1 MSALEE
7 DNKRLVEQFGA
18 TRVSELKELPDFY
31 TFNNGLMYSHRDF
44 DKYFA
49 ALKKGEKCSIVSGFN
64 ASAAPHIG
72 HLSVF
77 DTNLF
82 FQKKYGVSV
91 FIPISEDES
100 YVSGKVETQEEGLRN
115 ALVLAKAMVAFGFDT
130 GKTKLIVDQ
139 LYTDIYNLAVRF
151 SRGVTLSQ
159 IKAVYGYSNDQN
171 IGLHFYPLVQAAHVL
186 LPETLGIP
194 NVLVP
199 IGPDEDSHLRT
210 CRDLADKFGYRK
222 PAVLH
227 SAFLPGLDGEK
238 MSKSRGNAVFLLDD
252 EKEIKKKITSAFSG
266 GATSAEE
273 HRKKGG
279 NPDVD
284 MAYFYLKSFFLSAKE
299 SKKVY
304 DEYKSGK
311 LLSGEMKQMLL
322 DHVLKRT
329 EEFKGRYQR
338 VTIKDLEK
346 VVLKNE
352 DVDLASIAEKSGVF
366 S

>member
-1 MSALEE
+1 MQILEE

-18 TRVSELKELPDFY
+18 SRVSELKELPDFY

-49 ALKKGEKCSIVSGFN
+49 ALKKGEKCSIVTGFN

-72 HLSVF
+72 HISVF

-91 FIPISEDES
+91 FIPISDDES
-100 YVSGKVETQEEGLRN
+100 YVSGKVKTQEEGLRN
-115 ALVLAKAMVAFGFDT
+115 SLVLAKSMVAFGYDL
-130 GKTKLIVDQ
+130 GKTKLIIDQ

-159 IKAVYGYSNDQN
+159 IKAVYGYSSDQN
-171 IGLHFYPLVQAAHVL
+171 IGLHFYPTVQAAHVL
-186 LPETLGIP
+186 FPETLGIP

-227 SAFLPGLDGEK
+227 SVFMPGLDGEK
-238 MSKSRGNAVFLLDD
+238 MSKSRGNAIFLLDD
-252 EKEIKKKITSAFSG
+252 EKEIKKKIMSAFSG
-266 GATSAEE
+266 GATSTEE

-284 MAYFYLKSFFLSAKE
+284 MAYLYLKSFFLTAAE
-299 SKKVY
+299 SKKIY

-311 LLSGEMKQMLL
+311 LLSGEMKQLL
-322 DHVLKRT
+322 LKHVLKRT
-329 EEFKGRYQR
+329 EEFKERYQK
-338 VTIKDLEK
+338 VTAKDLEK
-346 VVLKNE
+346 IILTNE
-352 DVDLASIAEKSGVF
+352 GVDIAKLADKLSIF
-366 S
+366 D

>member
-1 MSALEE
+1 MLEE
-7 DNKRLVEQFGA
+7 DNKWLVEQFGA
-18 TRVSELKELPDFY
+18 SRVSELKEAPDFY

-44 DKYFA
+44 DKYFT

-72 HLSVF
+72 HISVF

-82 FQKKYGVSV
+82 FQKKYDVSV

-100 YVSGKVETQEEGLRN
+100 YVSGKVETQQEGLRN

-130 GKTKLIVDQ
+130 SKTKLIIDQ
-139 LYTDIYNLAVRF
+139 LYTNIYNLAIKL

-159 IKAVYGYSNDQN
+159 IKAVYGYSADQN
-171 IGLHFYPLVQAAHVL
+171 IGLHFYPTVQAAHVL

-210 CRDLADKFGYRK
+210 CRDLADKFGYKK

-227 SAFLPGLDGEK
+227 SIFMPGLDGEK
-238 MSKSRGNAVFLLDD
+238 MSKSRGNAIFLLDD
-252 EKEIKKKITSAFSG
+252 EKEIKKKIMSAFSG

-284 MAYFYLKSFFLSAKE
+284 MSYLYLKSFFLSPSE
-299 SKKVY
+299 SKRVH

-311 LLSGEMKQMLL
+311 MLSGEMKQLL
-322 DHVLKRT
+322 LEHVLKRT
-329 EEFKGRYQR
+329 REFKERYQK
-338 VTIKDLEK
+338 VTVKDLEK
-346 VVLKNE
+346 VVLTNAE
-352 DVDLASIAEKSGVF
+352 TDLAAIAQKSGVF
-366 S
+366 G